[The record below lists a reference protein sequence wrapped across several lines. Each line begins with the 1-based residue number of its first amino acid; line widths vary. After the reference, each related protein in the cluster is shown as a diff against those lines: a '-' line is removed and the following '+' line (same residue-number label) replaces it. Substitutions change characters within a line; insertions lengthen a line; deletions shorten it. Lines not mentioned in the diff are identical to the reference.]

1 VEPRRLTLIRHGSA
15 ESPDLWPEDFE
26 RPLTKRGLA
35 EVREMARRM
44 LGRREIPD
52 LVLASPAERTWST
65 ALILARALDLDDR
78 QVRCE
83 RTLYL
88 GAAEGIWTLVSQQRE
103 TARHLLICGHNPGLS
118 DLASRLGHMPRRHE
132 LPPAGTVLATWP
144 DLSWDALSPRS
155 ALHSDYDDPEKPAPD
170 FG

>member
-1 VEPRRLTLIRHGSA
+1 MEPRRLTLLRHGRA
-15 ESPDLWPEDFE
+15 ESSDLWPEDFE
-26 RPLTKRGLA
+26 RPLTKRGIG

-44 LGRREIPD
+44 LARHVVPD

-83 RTLYL
+83 RSLYL
-88 GAAEGIWTLVSQQRE
+88 GTADIIWALVSQQHE
-103 TARHLLICGHNPGLS
+103 ATRHLLICAHNPGLS
-118 DLASRLGHMPRRHE
+118 DLASGLRHAPRRHE
-132 LPPAGTVLATWP
+132 LPPAGLVLATWP
-144 DLSWDALSPRS
+144 EVSWGALSPRS
-155 ALHSDYDDPEKPAPD
+155 ALHCDFDDPDKSAPD